1 MKALDNNQLSE
12 LQKKFAELYVE
23 ESGRYSNYEI
33 AIRAGYGKGGARQRA
48 YELLNPDI
56 CPHVVRYIEK
66 LKSEM
71 NEKYRCDFNT
81 HEKELW
87 HLREMAKKK
96 NNVQTAVRAEELR
109 AKAAGLH
116 VDRILTANK
125 NLNSMDNLSMEEI
138 KEKMRY
144 LQKTWGKEITEID
157 EDEEGDKDEVKKK

>member
-1 MKALDNNQLSE
+1 MKLIDKPLTE
-12 LQKKFAELYVE
+12 MQKKFAELYVYE
-23 ESGRYSNYEI
+23 KGVLSNYEVAI
-33 AIRAGYGKGGARQRA
+33 AAGYAKESAYQRA
-48 YELLNPDI
+48 HELLNPDI

-71 NEKYRCDFNT
+71 NEKYRCDYNT

-116 VDRILTANK
+116 VDRILTATK
-125 NLNSMDNLSMEEI
+125 NVNNLDNLSTEQ
-138 KEKMRY
+138 
-144 LQKTWGKEITEID
+144 LQERLDRLHKIWGHVITE
-157 EDEEGDKDEVKKK
+157 EDKDETKKE

>member
-1 MKALDNNQLSE
+1 MKLIDKPLTE
-12 LQKKFAELYVE
+12 MQKKFAELYVYE
-23 ESGRYSNYEI
+23 KGVLSNYEVAI
-33 AIRAGYGKGGARQRA
+33 AAGYGKDGARQRA
-48 YELLNPDI
+48 HELLNPDI

-71 NEKYRCDFNT
+71 NEKYRCDYNT

>member
-71 NEKYRCDFNT
+71 NEKYRCNFET

-109 AKAAGLH
+109 AKATGLH
-116 VDRILTANK
+116 VEKQLIATKSVNNLENLT
-125 NLNSMDNLSMEEI
+125 EEQL
-138 KEKMRY
+138 EDKM
-144 LQKTWGKEITEID
+144 KEINKLYGGII
-157 EDEEGDKDEVKKK
+157 KDEAE

>member
-1 MKALDNNQLSE
+1 MKLIDKPLTEQ
-12 LQKKFAELYVE
+12 QKRFAELYVYE
-23 ESGRYSNYEI
+23 KGVLSNYEVAI
-33 AIRAGYGKGGARQRA
+33 AAGYAKESAYQRA
-48 YELLNPDI
+48 HELLNPDI

-116 VDRILTANK
+116 VDRILTATK
-125 NLNSMDNLSMEEI
+125 NVNNLDNLSTEQ
-138 KEKMRY
+138 
-144 LQKTWGKEITEID
+144 LQERLDRLHKIWGHVITE
-157 EDEEGDKDEVKKK
+157 EDKDETKKE

>member
-71 NEKYRCDFNT
+71 NEKYRCDYNT

-109 AKAAGLH
+109 GKAAGLY
-116 VDRILTANK
+116 VDRLLTANK
-125 NLNSMDNLSMEEI
+125 NMSNLDNLSMEELEEKI
-138 KEKMRY
+138 KYYR
-144 LQKTWGKEITEID
+144 KTWGIEITE
-157 EDEEGDKDEVKKK
+157 EDKDEVKKK

>member
-1 MKALDNNQLSE
+1 M
-12 LQKKFAELYVE
+12 QKKFAELYVFE
-23 ESGRYSNYEI
+23 KGVLSNYEVAI
-33 AIRAGYGKGGARQRA
+33 AAGYGKDGARQRA
-48 YELLNPDI
+48 HELLNPDI

-71 NEKYRCDFNT
+71 NEKYRCDYNT

-116 VDRILTANK
+116 VDKILTATK
-125 NLNSMDNLSMEEI
+125 NMNSLENLSLEEL
-138 KEKMRY
+138 EER
-144 LQKTWGKEITEID
+144 LQNIHKLYGNVLGDK
-157 EDEEGDKDEVKKK
+157 GDKDDIKERRYD

>member
-1 MKALDNNQLSE
+1 MKLIDKPLTE
-12 LQKKFAELYVE
+12 MQKKFAELYVFE
-23 ESGRYSNYEI
+23 KGVLSNYEVAI
-33 AIRAGYGKGGARQRA
+33 AAGYGKDGARQRA
-48 YELLNPDI
+48 HELLNPDI

-71 NEKYRCDFNT
+71 NEKYRCNFET

-87 HLREMAKKK
+87 HLREMAKAK

>member
-1 MKALDNNQLSE
+1 MKLIDKPLTE
-12 LQKKFAELYVE
+12 MQKRFAELYVYE
-23 ESGRYSNYEI
+23 KGVLSNYEVAI
-33 AIRAGYGKGGARQRA
+33 AAGYAKESAYQRA
-48 YELLNPDI
+48 HELLNPDI

-109 AKAAGLH
+109 GKAAGLY
-116 VDRILTANK
+116 VDRLLTANK
-125 NLNSMDNLSMEEI
+125 NMSNLDNLSMEEI

>member
-1 MKALDNNQLSE
+1 VKLIDKPLTEM
-12 LQKKFAELYVE
+12 QKKFAELYVYE
-23 ESGRYSNYEI
+23 KGVLSNYEVAI
-33 AIRAGYGKGGARQRA
+33 AAGYGKDGARQRA
-48 YELLNPDI
+48 HELLNPDI

-71 NEKYRCDFNT
+71 NEKYRCDYNT

-125 NLNSMDNLSMEEI
+125 NMSSLDNLSLEEL
-138 KEKMRY
+138 KEKMNYYR
-144 LQKTWGKEITEID
+144 KTWGIGIMEED
-157 EDEEGDKDEVKKK
+157 EDETEKK

>member
-33 AIRAGYGKGGARQRA
+33 AIRAGYSKDGARQRA

-56 CPHVVRYIEK
+56 SPHVVRYINE
-66 LKSEM
+66 LKSEQD
-71 NEKYRCDFNT
+71 EKYKINFNS
-81 HEKELW
+81 HIKEMW
-87 HLREMAKKK
+87 NLREMAKAK

-116 VDRILTANK
+116 VEKQLIATKSMN
-125 NLNSMDNLSMEEI
+125 NLENLSLEE
-138 KEKMRY
+138 
-144 LQKTWGKEITEID
+144 LQERMDKIQKLYGNVIG
-157 EDEEGDKDEVKKK
+157 EEDEVK

>member
-1 MKALDNNQLSE
+1 MKLIDKPLTE
-12 LQKKFAELYVE
+12 MQKKFAELYV
-23 ESGRYSNYEI
+23 YEKGVLSYYEVAI
-33 AIRAGYGKGGARQRA
+33 AAGYGKDGARQRA
-48 YELLNPDI
+48 HELLNPDI

-116 VDRILTANK
+116 VDRI
-125 NLNSMDNLSMEEI
+125 
-138 KEKMRY
+138 
-144 LQKTWGKEITEID
+144 
-157 EDEEGDKDEVKKK
+157 

>member
-1 MKALDNNQLSE
+1 MKLIDKPLTE
-12 LQKKFAELYVE
+12 MQKKFAELYVYE
-23 ESGRYSNYEI
+23 KGVLSNYEVAI
-33 AIRAGYGKGGARQRA
+33 AAGYAKESAYQRA
-48 YELLNPDI
+48 HELLNPDI

-116 VDRILTANK
+116 VDRILTATK
-125 NLNSMDNLSMEEI
+125 NVNNLDNLSTEQ
-138 KEKMRY
+138 
-144 LQKTWGKEITEID
+144 LQERLDRLHKIWGHVITE
-157 EDEEGDKDEVKKK
+157 EDKDETKKE